1 MTTNK
6 QTVDYDIPTRLIPDK
21 KQRLALK
28 KAGEAVDQMLIEH
41 GLELCLIRCK
51 MWVKA
56 IGL

>member
-51 MWVKA
+51 M
-56 IGL
+56 